1 MRSQQRFLS
10 LRHRQITWAYYEPVG
25 ILISR
30 TGRLWKTMISNTLEK
45 SLKNRFS
52 TESIISSGNV
62 IAWYVDLDDKIKK
75 FRYGHFKCQKNWRM
89 RYPIVVDQ
97 VAYQISKYGKSL
109 TMFVE
114 NVQQQDRS
122 EDCGPFAIAY
132 AVILSLNQDPVP
144 AVTTE

>member
-1 MRSQQRFLS
+1 
-10 LRHRQITWAYYEPVG
+10 
-25 ILISR
+25 
-30 TGRLWKTMISNTLEK
+30 
-45 SLKNRFS
+45 
-52 TESIISSGNV
+52 
-62 IAWYVDLDDKIKK
+62 
-75 FRYGHFKCQKNWRM
+75 M

-132 AVILSLNQDPVP
+132 AVVFSLNQDPVP
-144 AVTTE
+144 VVTTE